1 MAATPRLRPSV
12 RIRASPC
19 PLVPRSISAPP
30 VTTVSAVWSAAFWQ
44 ASPACCNR
52 NWIAPWSNPEGS
64 PARGAP
70 LYRWL
75 HYVDGRSETP
85 RRIQIVMPQ
94 DADIDAGKVSIL
106 SHVGA
111 GLIGLAEGRT
121 IAWTDP
127 SGAERRLTLVR
138 IEEPGEDG

>member
-1 MAATPRLRPSV
+1 MSPRPKIYIAAADHDRLSRLVGDMPGAGV
-12 RIRASPC
+12 AGLLQQELDRA
-19 PLVPRSISAPP
+19 V
-30 VTTVSAVWSAAFWQ
+30 VE
-44 ASPACCNR
+44 
-52 NWIAPWSNPEGS
+52 PEGR

-111 GLIGLAEGRT
+111 GLIGMAEGRT

-138 IEEPGEDG
+138 IEEPEDG

>member
-1 MAATPRLRPSV
+1 MPAQPRIYLSAQDHDRLERLVGDLPGAGV
-12 RIRASPC
+12 AGLLQQELDRA
-19 PLVPRSISAPP
+19 VIDGDDR
-30 VTTVSAVWSAAFWQ
+30 
-44 ASPACCNR
+44 
-52 NWIAPWSNPEGS
+52 

-75 HYVDGRSETP
+75 TYVDDRSDTP
-85 RRIQIVMPQ
+85 RRIQIVMPE

-111 GLIGLAEGRT
+111 GLIGMAEGRT

-127 SGAERRLTLVR
+127 SGAQRRLTLMR
-138 IEEPGEDG
+138 IEDAGD